1 MQEAPN
7 DEVDK
12 IVMQVTLYRM
22 ESPDLFHLL
31 AAMRPKKRSAR
42 IKDLAKLGLMVERG
56 GQLSIAPVGYA
67 AKGGA
72 AGLPA
77 SPGVDA
83 AAGVQLAA
91 SMLDWG
97 AESS

>member
-1 MQEAPN
+1 MQYEPN
-7 DEVDK
+7 EEVDK

-31 AAMRPKKRSAR
+31 AAMRAKKRSAR

-67 AKGGA
+67 PK
-72 AGLPA
+72 
-77 SPGVDA
+77 A
-83 AAGVQLAA
+83 AALPVKQADDPEGGMQLAA

-97 AESS
+97 DEGS